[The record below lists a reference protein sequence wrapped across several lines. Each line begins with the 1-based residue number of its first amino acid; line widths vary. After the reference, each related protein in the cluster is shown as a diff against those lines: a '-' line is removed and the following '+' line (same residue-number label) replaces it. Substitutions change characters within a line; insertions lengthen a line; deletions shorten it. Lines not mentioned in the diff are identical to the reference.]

1 MARIALIK
9 LFTGLNLAPAQL
21 SGELRRA
28 GHESR
33 IIYFIDHQIVDYD
46 KYQDYEVTGYPGIFI
61 AADGSKKVWNCY
73 KKITDREFNLLI
85 EELKAFQ
92 PDAIGFSMISGTI
105 DASAQVTAKLREHFS
120 VPFIWG
126 GPGPTLEPE
135 LCIPHADILCINE
148 GEEVI
153 VELANHLDAGTDYS
167 EIAGTWVKKACGEIV
182 KNSNRPLLDLDSIT
196 IPDWNLEHYVHINAF
211 RGKRAGVYPNNL
223 GKEYAIMTQRGCPF
237 SCSFCIESRYQDMFG
252 KKNSLRRR
260 KSDVVLEELRWAK
273 DNLNIN
279 SILFYDDVFT
289 VNPRWLK
296 EFLPRYK
303 AEIGLPFWCYTY
315 PTTHNPEMLR
325 MLKDA
330 GMISISMG
338 VQSGSA
344 RILSEHFNRPTD
356 TVRVLEA
363 AQEIVDLG
371 PEIKGFFDMITKVP
385 FETEEDLRATF
396 NFMLELPK
404 AFKTLGF
411 GEMTNFPTYDF
422 TRQVDK
428 KEFDEK
434 EAAENNALPGNIASC
449 KPALTQDDYD
459 YYHKLYLITRTDMP
473 VEQIRQ
479 LGEDPHYRKNHHLL
493 DPLVNNDTHKNLSFT
508 GIAF

>member
-21 SGELRRA
+21 SGELQRA

-33 IIYFIDHQIVDYD
+33 IIYFKDHHIVNYD
-46 KYQDYEVTGYPGIFI
+46 KKDEYDVTDYPGIFI
-61 AADGSKKVWNCY
+61 DANATKKVWNCY
-73 KKITDREFNLLI
+73 KPVSEKEYRLLI
-85 EELKAFQ
+85 EDLQQFK
-92 PDAIGFSMISGTI
+92 PDAIGFSVISGI
-105 DASAQVTAKLREHFS
+105 INEAAMVTAELKKHFQ

-135 LCIPHADILCINE
+135 RCIQLTDILCINE

-153 VELANHLDAGTDYS
+153 VELANKLDQHADITN
-167 EIAGTWVKKACGEIV
+167 IAGTWARQPDGQVV
-182 KNSNRPLLDLDSIT
+182 KNPDRPLLKLDDIAM
-196 IPDWNLEHYVHINAF
+196 PDWNLQRYIHINNF
-211 RGKRAGVYPNNL
+211 KGKRAGIYPNNL
-223 GKEYAIMTQRGCPF
+223 GNEYPIMTQRGCPF

-260 KSDVVLEELRWAK
+260 NMDLVLEELHWAK
-273 DNLNIN
+273 NNLDIK

-315 PTTHNPEMLR
+315 PTTHDPAMLQ

-330 GMISISMG
+330 GMISITMG

-344 RILSEHFNRPTD
+344 RILKEHFNRPTD
-356 TVRVLEA
+356 TARVLEA

-371 PEIKGFFDMITKVP
+371 PDVKGFFDLISKVP
-385 FETEEDLRATF
+385 FEKEEDLRATF
-396 NFMLELPK
+396 DFMLELPK
-404 AFKTLGF
+404 EFRTVGF

-422 TRQVDK
+422 TEQVEQQAVIARQQAPT
-428 KEFDEK
+428 EE
-434 EAAENNALPGNIASC
+434 
-449 KPALTQDDYD
+449 DYD
-459 YYHKLYLITRTDMP
+459 YYHKLYLLTRGP
-473 VEQIRQ
+473 LPAEEVRRI
-479 LGEDPHYRKNHHLL
+479 GNDPKYRANHHLL
-493 DPLVNNDTHKNLSFT
+493 DPLLRNEDHMSFT
-508 GIAF
+508 GISF